1 MILHF
6 GQIIASGRVEK
17 VADGQT
23 FVVSLFL
30 PKAQVMCWNVP
41 AMSPLL
47 EAKPRVMRLGE
58 KLVAS
63 EIVLTLR
70 RSCELSILISSHVL
84 RLCTR
89 MRFRKQHNS

>member
-1 MILHF
+1 
-6 GQIIASGRVEK
+6 
-17 VADGQT
+17 
-23 FVVSLFL
+23 
-30 PKAQVMCWNVP
+30 
-41 AMSPLL
+41 MSPLL

-84 RLCTR
+84 
-89 MRFRKQHNS
+89 